1 MRLGALILVGGASAR
16 MGEDKAQLDW
26 GGRRGVDLA
35 ADLASAAGAQA
46 IVTAGGDYG
55 LPFVDDPIKGAGPVG
70 GVIAGGARL
79 VAEGLSHALIL
90 AVDAPSLELADI
102 APLLAAPD
110 PGAAFTGFPAPAVIA
125 LDALPAD
132 ASPDWPLRRL
142 VERAGLAWLTP
153 PPRAAL
159 RLRGANTP
167 GERAILLE
175 QFLARAGEAGRQ

>member
-1 MRLGALILVGGASAR
+1 

-26 GGRRGVDLA
+26 GGRRAVDLA
-35 ADLASAAGAQA
+35 ADLASAAGARV
-46 IVTAGGDYG
+46 ILTAGGDYG
-55 LPFVDDPIKGAGPVG
+55 LPFVEDPVKGAGPAG

-79 VAEGLSHALIL
+79 VAEGLTHALIL
-90 AVDAPSLELADI
+90 AVDAPGLELADL

-125 LDALPAD
+125 LGALPAD

-142 VERAGLAWLTP
+142 AERAGLTWLP
-153 PPRAAL
+153 PPPQAEL

-167 GERAILLE
+167 GERAVLLE
-175 QFLARAGEAGRQ
+175 HLLVRSGEAGRQ